1 MGYKSRG
8 FFFLLLMIL
17 GKQRSFGEAIQS
29 RMGYEGHGQFRRMYQ
44 PHTASQKTEGNVQH
58 RIPWKRGRPM
68 V

>member
-1 MGYKSRG
+1 
-8 FFFLLLMIL
+8 MIL

-29 RMGYEGHGQFRRMYQ
+29 RMGSEGHGQFRRMYQ
-44 PHTASQKTEGNVQH
+44 PHTASQKTEESVQH